1 MLFTVWLGAW
11 ADDPNYGTRTGYW
24 HESAYRG
31 SEPQKGTMGYIIN
44 DAGNLAY
51 VSYAVKEGVGD
62 YKTATLILANDI
74 DMSDHYWYP
83 MDNWQGSLNG
93 NGHTITGLYAYRV
106 ANKCGFI
113 GYTHSSNMTIENVTF
128 RKCYAQGERYTGV
141 VIGNIDTNA
150 GVTFKNVKLEECG
163 VSSERW
169 RDAGGFVGY
178 VDSPANVNFV
188 NCYSDV
194 SVGGNTGNN
203 VGGYIGYAEGGKKI
217 KLTFDNCVSKL
228 VGNGYFTSR
237 ADCDNRGGFIGYLEE
252 KALLRFNNVVAIGDA
267 KSSSVKSRHYGAL
280 VGQIEND
287 GGTEPDVE
295 AMNSFLS
302 SEVGLP
308 NGDWDATYKYVF
320 GRYVSSILKTYL
332 GSHSSYHFIVPNAAG
347 NKQLKAAYEANKL
360 GAQFGFNGSY
370 MSPCSDDKYTIVGF
384 ANGNLLSRV
393 TGGNI
398 DNAIG
403 DDDTYAYMLRKD
415 TMTYVVKEDSKQW
428 IYSDETDKSDM
439 YDKKRLGKWT
449 FQGVPQ
455 RNGRLE
461 FKMLSRP
468 EFMWNDTTFNSVR
481 MTVKLQWDSN
491 QKTALT
497 NYWSKQGG
505 KIYIYRNG
513 ERIDSV
519 SCDKTEWEDK
529 MPQYG
534 ITNNYEL
541 RFVCPKLFF
550 DEADNLST
558 LAWSTNA
565 EWNGEIDLNVSGTVG
580 NVKLNVPMPNSK
592 ALDGGKVVLYKLVV
606 SPGNNVDLS
615 SAESLEE
622 KGKIVDECVFH
633 YSQGSN
639 DYVQLNFVDK
649 DANVP
654 CSKWI
659 YQAVAKEFTDSVYKN
674 KKAFTPK
681 VSFIDPTELSITSF
695 SASKGVSTD
704 QIKLEWKTKT
714 DKAGSLV
721 RYELSRVQYVK
732 GIDYD
737 RLVDG
742 TEEAD
747 WKTVYTSDNTNPMN
761 VYNDPVLPGY
771 VYIYRLRAYAA
782 CDGTYQQNV
791 FCTASDIGYAASRG
805 TIMGSIAYGS
815 GSTAVEGVDV
825 RLTADDNSLDSK
837 KDVYSL
843 YFKGRGDCLPL
854 ADNLPEKFWNSDW
867 TLNFLLRPS
876 NGTYDARVATV
887 PGKWALNIYK
897 CTLSLDTAKV
907 TLPLATDYNF
917 VMLRHDSK
925 AGKLYIGYV
934 DDTANQGENATVWSG
949 GVSDADAAKWFA
961 DNVVADSLRRV
972 ADGVLVFGQAT
983 QKDITFTGYIDEVRL
998 WSKQLSDKEIAGTYN
1013 RYLTGNESSLEAYYT
1028 FDAGVAE
1035 FAFDNSHPE
1044 GLWNN
1049 RNVRIP
1055 KVGYPELK
1063 NNFVPSARCLSYRG
1077 TTDKN
1082 GEYQIAGVP
1091 YTGEGTNYQVVPV
1104 FGTHVFKPASTRRYV
1119 SAQSLSH
1126 TSVNFTDQSS
1136 FRVPVQAYYVYGNI
1150 PAEGLNVTVDG
1161 VIQMDDD
1168 NNYIATDA
1176 DGKAVVSV
1184 PIGRHRLALVGSKH
1198 TMVNKGYPTSITSIS
1213 DDGKCTFSSLADRQG
1228 YIDFQADYTA
1238 AATFYDSTF
1247 VRVVGRVAG
1256 GKDEE
1261 AKPIGFAKSVG
1272 NLGQTELV
1280 IAPSLTKTYMVNNGD
1295 FDITPSD
1302 TIETIK
1308 STLVFPAKSTSV
1320 TVKTDPATGEFTA
1333 LLPPINWEVKSVR
1346 SVKDGMSD
1354 FGDLSGYVN
1363 KFKLDPVVEA
1373 ADTLWNDS
1381 LTTKDPTKTDTYK
1394 TFKYN
1399 VRHKYALYNKPE
1411 MTLVN
1416 LNAPEGYE
1424 SMLGEQ
1430 YALMQYIDKE
1440 KNTAVDDTV
1449 RLWNKAKHDGSTDSY
1464 AMGLPVFR
1472 TGDDYRMQIRIFEK
1486 YRNHDNDSISSVP
1499 VRGANVTVYNRWS
1512 NKLFRQL
1519 STGDY
1524 ALETEFVD
1532 TAQVVTDAQNDPG
1545 TVEYNFTAGVPNPT
1559 VGDFTL
1565 PMTISYTVNGVQYS
1579 EAYSGYVMGIISRG
1593 GSNFVTEAPKE
1604 VFGVLF
1610 DPPGSNSSAFMETG
1624 TTITAK
1630 WNVSESTTITAGG
1643 TRYNGVGE
1651 TIEVENLTGTTIS
1664 ALLNNE
1670 KNLKNTNEV
1679 TTKVVEN
1686 WSSDFTKSY
1695 TLKERVQTGTD
1706 GFHVGAMGDVYMGRN
1721 INWVYSTSD
1730 YIMLKEEPS
1739 ASGKFAVTSDS
1750 GRRYLLTKW
1759 EDIAKYSKDSTSFRL
1774 SQYEIVKTQI
1784 PDLMKKRNAITTFVD
1799 VLPDKESVAKIDD
1812 AYQAFALKS
1821 AEKKVFWVRDK
1832 DFITIEP
1839 AELTTK
1845 SCVENMALNFN
1856 SAIGQWQSLIAA
1868 SEKKKYETF
1877 ANKEKKTFTEWSN
1890 SMSIDYGFIDN
1901 YSFDAGTQLSR
1912 NTTFT
1917 ENTTGVFTTS
1927 ASLSAEIVTELM
1939 VKIGASG
1946 LSTALV
1952 NKVKGGQAS
1961 EVKRIGS
1968 DSESRSTTYGYTLS
1982 DNNLGDHFSVDV
1994 FMPGSVVKQK
2004 SNHGS
2009 ISSLLPNT
2017 MFMGE
2022 PYMFCTR
2029 AGQSR
2034 TPYEKQQMSLY
2045 YKVDGQSVPLDDG
2058 TVSLD
2063 EPYLKF
2069 EKHDILN
2076 VPSGTP
2082 ASVKFT
2088 VANNSTATTAAKSF
2102 IYNFYNTTKD
2112 NTNGLEILVDGQP
2125 VSGSLTFAL
2134 EPGKKIERTMT
2145 FKQTRL
2151 DITDYKNLS
2160 FMLKLGESS
2169 IDSVNVS
2176 FSPQAPAVTMASN
2189 DGYLVNSA
2197 SKSQRLMFK
2206 LGGYSSDYYA
2216 FTGVRLQYKR
2226 QAEQTWHTQ
2235 RILIN
2240 DAKRYEE
2247 LSGELPQ
2254 GWRQLNAEDTCYIDF
2269 ADMAEGTYLVRAQ
2282 SFSLVGPQQE
2292 LTSETEP
2299 LTIVKDTKAPQVM
2312 GAPQPSTGYYSSGSE
2327 ISVTFN
2333 EPINT
2338 AAVSDDNFYVTAEL
2352 NDAEVTHNTGLHF
2365 DGNTPACTS
2374 SRVDIF
2380 GQNTTLAFWYKPQV
2394 GKTSCLFSQ
2403 TLKPNSADSIPVK
2416 LFYNDDAT
2424 LSMQFG
2430 KYTTKSSRKALGAD
2444 GKAEQDWM
2452 YAILQF
2458 DEAKRTV
2465 NVYNL
2470 SGTSNEAQSSFISNE
2485 VYGLDNF
2492 AVCNVPLYIGGS
2504 KVGDNCYADIEGFI
2518 VYDGLKTFA
2527 EAAKDKSNKHN
2538 ANLRGLLAYWPMDEG
2553 YGKTAKDRVRS
2564 RNLSLSGTDNWYMPV
2579 QNYALRLNGKDQ
2591 YVMLNTSGCPV
2602 AKDEDYVVEMMFR
2615 TADTKHDGV
2624 LTLFSNG
2631 WGGTGTTELSK
2642 DVPSR
2647 LSLSLNENGR
2657 VVLAAAG
2664 TTYAPMG
2671 KDYRDNQ
2678 WHHIALCVNR
2688 DGYATVLVDT
2698 VDVSNNE
2705 LIAGSDFG
2713 SFSNAKMALGALV
2726 YKDSTSTALDNT
2738 VVGQYFAGDIDEVRI
2753 WNAHRTI
2760 ANVRSNIDSRL
2771 NGNEPGLVAY
2781 YPFERTDL
2789 VANQQKTTPTIADR
2803 TVANDNTGFVPAA
2816 DPELHGF
2823 NSVAA
2828 DQLAEEATT
2837 DQGARIKAAAF
2848 KSRLDIDWVCSQV
2861 DRNKI
2866 VLSFPS
2872 ELSKARIEGCVV
2884 NFTVRDIFDD
2894 NENRM
2899 AQPET
2904 WSVYVTQKSLR
2915 AIYDDNDFKQEIGKS
2930 VSSDLGIYNYSA
2942 STQNWTLGNVPSW
2955 LKVSATEGTLSPN
2968 ESVAITLTTDE
2979 GQGIG
2984 SYQDVLVLTD
2994 SEGLQT
3000 LLPVSLTVTGNRPDW
3015 KVDVESQEWMAVMGR
3030 IKIADTWCN
3039 DENSLVAAFDS
3050 EGKCHG
3056 VASPAYDSSMD
3067 TYFVHLNLV
3076 GSMPANDKNLTF
3088 KVWDAGT
3095 GLVYSNVNFT
3105 ESKLGT
3111 VGKLPFTDMKVLGS
3125 FAYPCVFATD
3135 NITHQELS
3143 LKTGWNWVSLWVD
3156 PEDKSDYRSTFG
3168 KGNGVVADVKRQ
3180 YPTDPNKKPVVRLD
3194 LDQSYHVY
3202 ASADG
3207 LLDVSGSIIDPEK
3220 YEIYFPCDPD
3230 EENTWTWLGYP
3241 IGTRMTLNE
3250 AFADF
3255 QPAENDI
3262 VKSQRE
3268 YAMYNGKAWVG
3279 TLKYLSPGEGYI
3291 YGYHGRIGDGVRW
3304 HYPKVQDIAR
3314 TPMAVAVAT
3323 TEGIN
3328 RFKSNPYRYA
3338 GNASVLANLTLDGKP
3353 AAGMQIAAFVD
3364 GECRGWTTADSTGTA
3379 YLTIGG
3385 DATGENVRY
3394 RMSDPSTGAVTAV
3407 RGQDSYAVNAIIG
3420 NLAEPRELR
3429 AESASHFE
3437 LDITPSAY
3445 EDYTYLTATVLDEDG
3460 TPYAHD
3466 YELAAFSESG
3476 ECRGVSACEA
3486 GKAAEIAI
3494 YGSEG
3499 ETFHFRLFD
3508 LETMEEQNLI
3518 GSQRYDAYTPCLTT
3532 TLRVGTDGING
3543 IGVDADEKGRWYSV
3557 PGMLHNGKPS
3567 QTGVY
3572 IKGHRKS
3579 AVVRK

>member
-11 ADDPNYGTRTGYW
+11 ADGPNYGTRTGYW
-24 HESAYRG
+24 HEPAYRG
-31 SEPQKGTMGYIIN
+31 SEPQKSTFGYIIS

-51 VSYAVKEGVGD
+51 VSYAVKEGIGD

-74 DMSDHYWYP
+74 DMSAHYWDP
-83 MDNWQGSLNG
+83 MKNWKGSLNG
-93 NGHTITGLYAYRV
+93 NGHTIKNLYAYN
-106 ANKCGFI
+106 ASKNCGFV
-113 GYTHSSNMTIENVTF
+113 GYTEDNSVITIENVTF
-128 RKCYAQGERYTGV
+128 KNCYSQGENNSGIV
-141 VIGNIDTNA
+141 MGNIDYGST
-150 GVTFKNVKLEECG
+150 VTFSNVRLEECG
-163 VSSERW
+163 LSSERW
-169 RDAGGFVGY
+169 NNAGGFVGY
-178 VDSPANVNFV
+178 VESSSEVTFQ

-194 SVGGNTGNN
+194 NVHSNTKVN
-203 VGGYIGYAEGGKKI
+203 VGGYIGKSDGGRSVI
-217 KLTFDNCVSKL
+217 LTFDNCVTKL
-228 VGNGYFTSR
+228 TGNGYFTVR
-237 ADCDNRGGFIGYLEE
+237 EECNDRGGFIGYVKD
-252 KALLRFNNVVAIGDA
+252 KARVRFNNVAVIGDT
-267 KSSSVKSRHYGAL
+267 KSSSVKDRRYGAL
-280 VGQIEND
+280 VGGFEND
-287 GGTEPDVE
+287 GGNNPDVQ
-295 AMNSFLS
+295 AMNSFIS
-302 SEVGLP
+302 KDVNLP
-308 NGDWDATYKYVF
+308 TGTLRDTYQYAFGATIN
-320 GRYVSSILKTYL
+320 STLQSYL
-332 GSHSSYHFIVPNAAG
+332 NPHSSYSYIIPNAAG
-347 NKQLKAAYEANKL
+347 NMQFKAAYQANKL
-360 GAQFGFNGSY
+360 GGRFGYNGSY
-370 MSPCSDDKYTIVGF
+370 IVPCSDSKHSIVGF
-384 ANGNLLSRV
+384 TNGNLLSSV

-398 DNAIG
+398 DNGIIG
-403 DDDTYAYMLRKD
+403 DKYAYMQCQD
-415 TMTYVVKEDSKQW
+415 TMTYTVIEDGNKW
-428 IYSDETDKSDM
+428 VFSDETNDDVM
-439 YDKKRLGKWT
+439 HAKKRLGKWT

-455 RNGRLE
+455 KDGNLV
-461 FKMLSRP
+461 FKMLQRP
-468 EFMWNDTTFNSVR
+468 VFNWDAPSFNAIQLTVNLKWSSDQDTDLS
-481 MTVKLQWDSN
+481 
-491 QKTALT
+491 
-497 NYWSKQGG
+497 NYWAKQGG
-505 KIYIYRNG
+505 KICIYRNG
-513 ERIDSV
+513 ECVDSV
-519 SCDKTEWEDK
+519 SCNVKSWEDK
-529 MPQYG
+529 NPLYASV
-534 ITNNYEL
+534 NKYEL
-541 RFVCPKLFF
+541 RFVCPNLFF
-550 DEADNLST
+550 DESDNVST
-558 LAWSTNA
+558 LEWETNA
-565 EWNGEIDLNVSGTVG
+565 EWDGRLNLNLSGSTG
-580 NVKLNVPMPNSK
+580 NLKLNVPMPNSK

-606 SPGNNVDLS
+606 SPDNNVDVTS
-615 SAESLEE
+615 EETLEE
-622 KGKIVDECVFH
+622 KGNIIGEDVFH
-633 YSQGSN
+633 YTQGAGN
-639 DYVQLNFVDK
+639 YVQMNFYDK
-649 DANVP
+649 TTSVP
-654 CSKWI
+654 CSKWV
-659 YQAVAKEFTDSVYKN
+659 YQAVAKEFTDSVYKD
-674 KKAFTPK
+674 KKALTSM
-681 VSFIDPTELSITSF
+681 VSYVDPTLLNIQSF
-695 SASKGVSTD
+695 TTSKGASTD
-704 QIKLEWKTKT
+704 NIKVEWKTENSKPGT
-714 DKAGSLV
+714 LV
-721 RYELSRVQYVK
+721 RYELSRVQYQRGV
-732 GIDYD
+732 DYNG
-737 RLVDG
+737 LIDG
-742 TEEAD
+742 TIDAD
-747 WKTVYTSDNTNPMN
+747 WKTVYTSDNSNAVN

-782 CDGTYQQNV
+782 CDGTYQKNV
-791 FCTASDIGYAASRG
+791 FSTASDIGYAASRG
-805 TIMGSIAYGS
+805 TIMGSIVYGS
-815 GSTAVEGVDV
+815 GPTAVEGVDV
-825 RLTADDNSLDSK
+825 RLTADDNSLESK
-837 KDVYSL
+837 ADVFAL
-843 YFKGRGDCLPL
+843 MFRGRTDCLPL
-854 ADNLPEKFWNSDW
+854 ADNLPAKFWDSDW
-867 TLNFLLRPS
+867 TLNFLLRPH
-876 NGTYDARVATV
+876 GDDVDARVATV
-887 PGKWALNIYK
+887 LGKWALNINK
-897 CTLSLDTAKV
+897 RTLTLGSATLE
-907 TLPLATDYNF
+907 LPLVSDYSF
-917 VMLRHDSK
+917 VMLRHDSNAK
-925 AGKLYIGYV
+925 KLYLGYA
-934 DDTANQGENATVWSG
+934 TAADQGENESVWC
-949 GVSDADAAKWFA
+949 DAVADAEAAKWLA
-961 DNVVADSLRRV
+961 DNAVADSLHRV
-972 ADGVLVFGQAT
+972 DDGVLVFGQAT
-983 QKDITFTGYIDEVRL
+983 MNDVPFSGRLDEVRL
-998 WSKQLSDKEIAGTYN
+998 WSKQLSDDEISKTYN
-1013 RYLTGNESSLEAYYT
+1013 RYLTGNETSLEAYYT

-1049 RNVRIP
+1049 RNVRLP
-1055 KVGYPELK
+1055 EVDYPRIV
-1063 NNFVPSARCLSYRG
+1063 NDVVPSARNLSYRG

-1082 GEYQIAGVP
+1082 GEYQISGVP

-1104 FGTHVFKPASTRRYV
+1104 FGTHEFKPASTRRFV

-1150 PAEGLNVTVDG
+1150 PAEGLNVSVDG
-1161 VIQMDDD
+1161 ILQMDDD

-1198 TMVNKGYPTSITSIS
+1198 TMVNKGYPTSITSVS

-1272 NLGQTELV
+1272 NLGQAELV

-1354 FGDLSGYVN
+1354 FGDLSSYVN

-1399 VRHKYALYNKPE
+1399 VSHKYTLYNKPE

-1430 YALMQYIDKE
+1430 YALMQYLDE
-1440 KNTAVDDTV
+1440 KTLTAVDDTV
-1449 RLWNKAKHDGSTDSY
+1449 CLWNKAKHDGSAESY
-1464 AMGLPVFR
+1464 AMGMPVFL
-1472 TGDDYRMQIRIFEK
+1472 TGDNYRMQIRIFEK
-1486 YRNHDNDSISSVP
+1486 YKNHDNDSISSVP

-1512 NKLFRQL
+1512 NLFLQKLN
-1519 STGDY
+1519 TGDY
-1524 ALETEFVD
+1524 TLNAEYVD
-1532 TAQVVTDAQNDPG
+1532 TAQVVTGEKDNPG
-1545 TVEYNFTAGVPNPT
+1545 TVGYSFIAGVPNPT
-1559 VGDFTL
+1559 VGDFSL
-1565 PMTISYTVNGVQYS
+1565 PMTISYTVNGVNYS
-1579 EAYSGYVMGIISRG
+1579 ESYNGYVMGVISRG

-1624 TTITAK
+1624 MTMTAK
-1630 WNVSESTTITAGG
+1630 WQTSGSITAAYDNHISLVSGVESKDYTLIAGTQAKSTLNASTTTDTGVDISIKG
-1643 TRYNGVGE
+1643 TEGWGN
-1651 TIEVENLTGTTIS
+1651 
-1664 ALLNNE
+1664 
-1670 KNLKNTNEV
+1670 
-1679 TTKVVEN
+1679 
-1686 WSSDFTKSY
+1686 DFSKSY
-1695 TLKERVQTGTD
+1695 TLKERIQTGSDTY
-1706 GFHVGAMGDVYMGRN
+1706 HVGAMGDVYIGRN
-1721 INWVYSTSD
+1721 INWVYSPSD
-1730 YIMLKEEPS
+1730 YIMLKETPS
-1739 ASGKFAVTSDS
+1739 ASGKFSVVSES
-1750 GRRYLLTKW
+1750 GHHYLLTKW
-1759 EDIAKYSKDSTSFRL
+1759 EDIARYSKDSTSFRI
-1774 SQYEIVKTQI
+1774 SQYEIINTQI
-1784 PDLMKKRNAITTFVD
+1784 PDLVKKRNALTTFVD
-1799 VLPDKESVAKIDD
+1799 ALPDPNSVEKIDGKF
-1812 AYQAFALKS
+1812 QAFALKS
-1821 AEKKVFWVRDK
+1821 VEKSEYWKNGE
-1832 DFITIEP
+1832 FITIEP
-1839 AELTTK
+1839 AQVSK
-1845 SCVENMALNFN
+1845 GYVEDMVTHFN
-1856 SAIGQWQSLIAA
+1856 SAIGQWQSLI
-1868 SEKKKYETF
+1868 SSVEEKKYKTF
-1877 ANKEKKTFTEWSN
+1877 ADRKQETFTEWSN
-1890 SMSIDYGFIDN
+1890 STNIKYGFIDN

-1912 NTTFT
+1912 NFT
-1917 ENTTGVFTTS
+1917 STESTTGTQTTS
-1927 ASLSAEIVTELM
+1927 VSTSAAYTWEM
-1939 VKIGASG
+1939 
-1946 LSTALV
+1946 
-1952 NKVKGGQAS
+1952 KVKNESGIVLNTSTKTKKGGS
-1961 EVKRIGS
+1961 VDIKRVGS
-1968 DSESRSTTYGYTLS
+1968 DTESRSSTFGYTLS
-1982 DNNLGDHFSVDV
+1982 DNNIGDHFSVDV
-1994 FMPGSVVKQK
+1994 YMPGSVVVQK
-2004 SNHGS
+2004 TTNNTIAEGSNT
-2009 ISSLLPNT
+2009 I
-2017 MFMGE
+2017 FMPE
-2022 PYMFCTR
+2022 PFMFCTR
-2029 AGQSR
+2029 AGLSR
-2034 TPYEKQQMSLY
+2034 TPYEKPQMSLY
-2045 YKVDGQSVPLDDG
+2045 YKENEKSVPLDDG

-2069 EKHDILN
+2069 EKRDILN
-2076 VPSGTP
+2076 VPSGTA

-2088 VANNSTATTAAKSF
+2088 VANNSSAVSGAKSF
-2102 IYNFYNTTKD
+2102 SYSFKNKNKD
-2112 NTNGLEILVDGQP
+2112 NTNGLEIYVDGQP
-2125 VSGSLTFAL
+2125 VAEGISFSLS
-2134 EPGKKIERTMT
+2134 PGTKIERTMT
-2145 FKQTRL
+2145 LKQTRL
-2151 DITDYKNLS
+2151 DITDYKNLVFELS
-2160 FMLKLGESS
+2160 LGESAADT
-2169 IDSVNVS
+2169 INVS
-2176 FSPQAPAVTMASN
+2176 FSPQAPAIKMTSN

-2333 EPINT
+2333 EPINI

-2380 GQNTTLAFWYKPQV
+2380 GQSTTLAFWYKPQV

-2504 KVGDNCYADIEGFI
+2504 KAGDNCYADIEGFI
-2518 VYDGLKTFA
+2518 VYEGLKTFA
-2527 EAAKDKSNKHN
+2527 DAAKDKSNKRN

-2579 QNYALRLNGKDQ
+2579 QNYALRLNGKGQ

-2602 AKDEDYVVEMMFR
+2602 AKNEDYVVEMMFR

-2624 LTLFSNG
+2624 ATLFSNG
-2631 WGGTGTTELSK
+2631 WGGIGTTELSK

-2647 LSLSLNENGR
+2647 LSLSLDENGR

-2705 LIAGSDFG
+2705 LIAGSDLG

-2760 ANVRSNIDSRL
+2760 ANVRSSIDSRL

-2789 VANQQKTTPTIADR
+2789 VANQQKTTPTVSDR
-2803 TVANDNTGFVPAA
+2803 TVANDNTGFVPAV

-2848 KSRLDIDWVCSQV
+2848 KSRLDIDWVCSQI

-2904 WSVYVTQKSLR
+2904 WSVYVTQQALR
-2915 AIYDDNDFKQEIGKS
+2915 AFMFDDEFKQEIGTNA
-2930 VSSDLGIYNYSA
+2930 SSELSIYNYSA
-2942 STQNWTLGNVPSW
+2942 STQNWKLGNVPSW

-2968 ESVAITLTTDE
+2968 ESVALTVTTDE

-3202 ASADG
+3202 ASTDG
-3207 LLDVSGSIIDPEK
+3207 ILDVSGSIIDPEK

-3304 HYPKVQDIAR
+3304 HYPKMQDIAR

-3323 TEGIN
+3323 TEGID
-3328 RFKSNPYRYA
+3328 RFKSNPCRYA

-3385 DATGENVRY
+3385 DVAGENVRY

-3437 LDITPSAY
+3437 LDVTPSAY

-3543 IGVDADEKGRWYSV
+3543 IGVDADENGRWYSV